1 MGAIGRL
8 GRGGSVPVGYYK
20 DPEKSAKT
28 FIEVDGERYSVPGD
42 NARIEADGKVTLL
55 GRGSNCVNTGGEKV
69 YPEEVEMAIK
79 NHPAVYDS
87 SSSGIPDEKYGQAVA
102 AVVSLREGAT
112 LELEELRD
120 LPARP
125 PLRLQAAALADPRR
139 RGAAQRH
146 RQGAVPRRQGD
157 RSRQPRSTR
166 LMRTPL
172 CEEFGIEYPIFA
184 FTPSEHVAAAV
195 SRAGGL
201 GVLGCVRF
209 NDTEEL
215 ERVLTWLDDNTDGK
229 PYGVDIVMP
238 MKIPTEGTSVDL
250 GAMIPEEHKKFV
262 DETLLK
268 LGVPPLPEGEGREGV
283 LGWLHSVARSHL
295 DVALQH
301 RPVLIA
307 NALGSPP
314 VDVIEKCHEHG
325 IKVAAL
331 AGAAKHA
338 LSHVTNGVDII
349 VAQGYEA
356 GGHTG
361 EIASMVLTPDIVDAV
376 GPDVPVLGAGGIGS
390 GRQIAASLALG
401 AQGVW
406 TGSIWLGTEE
416 YRNLAANRGWETA
429 FTRATS
435 SDTVRTRVYT
445 GKPARLLK
453 TKWTEAWAEEGAP
466 QPLPMPLQNLL
477 VAEAHNRINAAN
489 DPDVISMPVGQ
500 IVGRMNEV
508 RPVADVIESAGLGVR
523 GDRQEA
529 RHDHGDGHHG
539 DLRRRTP
546 PARRRWSPWRSA
558 VVGLTLSGVTS
569 AEGDPFPAAT
579 PPATCGP
586 GARPETGIQG
596 RVPLADY
603 ASGRVGQGYRCNT
616 KPLARQGTTGGFKVL
631 RYRDSRGQRVRVLR
645 LDAAVPQGRPLQR
658 RRGPRRRRARHERTP
673 RSRARSPR

>member
-1 MGAIGRL
+1 
-8 GRGGSVPVGYYK
+8 
-20 DPEKSAKT
+20 
-28 FIEVDGERYSVPGD
+28 
-42 NARIEADGKVTLL
+42 
-55 GRGSNCVNTGGEKV
+55 
-69 YPEEVEMAIK
+69 
-79 NHPAVYDS
+79 
-87 SSSGIPDEKYGQAVA
+87 
-102 AVVSLREGAT
+102 
-112 LELEELRD
+112 
-120 LPARP
+120 
-125 PLRLQAAALADPRR
+125 
-139 RGAAQRH
+139 
-146 RQGAVPRRQGD
+146 
-157 RSRQPRSTR
+157 
-166 LMRTPL
+166 MRTPL
-172 CEEFGIEYPIFA
+172 CDEFGIDYPIFA

-215 ERVLTWLDDNTDGK
+215 EKTLSWLDENTEGK

-238 MKIPTEGTSVDL
+238 MKVPEEVKGLDVSS
-250 GAMIPEEHKKFV
+250 MIPEEHKKFV

-325 IKVAAL
+325 VKVAAL

-338 LSHVTNGVDII
+338 LSHVKNGVDII

-361 EIASMVLTPDIVDAV
+361 EVSSMVLQPDIVDAV

-401 AQGVW
+401 SQGVW

-416 YRNLAANRGWETA
+416 YRELSANHSAWETA

-435 SDTVRTRVYT
+435 SDTVRTRIYT

-453 TKWTEAWAEEGAP
+453 TKWTEAWAEEGSPA
-466 QPLPMPLQNLL
+466 PLPMPLQNLL
-477 VAEAHNRINAAN
+477 VAEAHNRIVASN
-489 DPDVISMPVGQ
+489 DPDVISMPIGQ

-508 RPVADVIESAGLGVR
+508 KPVAQVMSELVADFE
-523 GDRQEA
+523 D
-529 RHDHGDGHHG
+529 
-539 DLRRRTP
+539 
-546 PARRRWSPWRSA
+546 A
-558 VVGLTLSGVTS
+558 V
-569 AEGDPFPAAT
+569 
-579 PPATCGP
+579 
-586 GARPETGIQG
+586 G
-596 RVPLADY
+596 RL
-603 ASGRVGQGYRCNT
+603 N
-616 KPLARQGTTGGFKVL
+616 KI
-631 RYRDSRGQRVRVLR
+631 
-645 LDAAVPQGRPLQR
+645 
-658 RRGPRRRRARHERTP
+658 
-673 RSRARSPR
+673 